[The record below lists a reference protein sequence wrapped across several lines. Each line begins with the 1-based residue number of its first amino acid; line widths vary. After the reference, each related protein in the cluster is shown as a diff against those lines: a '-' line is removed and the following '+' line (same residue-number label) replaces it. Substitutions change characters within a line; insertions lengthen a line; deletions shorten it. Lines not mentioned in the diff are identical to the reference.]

1 MAQAARKAAR
11 VASTSVL
18 YNPQTYTPNV
28 ALKLGPT
35 HNSRLRAHYDTTVAE
50 NLMYMHYQ
58 HHDASYTPPQPHRK
72 KLHPGAEDGSNPYA
86 ANRPPPRPRGNKV
99 PRPLATNVGFMPR
112 PHVQTSS
119 SVEEGSKDT
128 ELANAA
134 KRLARTVTHL
144 KAIQLHIMSKDSL
157 TNKASLIT
165 NMFQLRVLS
174 GATKGEGGHT
184 TNKGVELIR
193 GRKNLQQWKL
203 RRGTPCG
210 VKVTLKGDKMYD
222 FLGTLI
228 EFVLPRLREWGG
240 VVMPVPS
247 ANRDSPS
254 MTSGVVSFGLSKEAV
269 ELFPQIE
276 VNLDLYPRVSGMHI
290 HFMSNERGRGAQNKT
305 RALLSGFQIPDRKSV
320 V

>member
-1 MAQAARKAAR
+1 
-11 VASTSVL
+11 
-18 YNPQTYTPNV
+18 
-28 ALKLGPT
+28 
-35 HNSRLRAHYDTTVAE
+35 
-50 NLMYMHYQ
+50 MYMHYQ

-193 GRKNLQQWKL
+193 GRKKL
-203 RRGTPCG
+203 
-210 VKVTLKGDKMYD
+210 
-222 FLGTLI
+222 
-228 EFVLPRLREWGG
+228 
-240 VVMPVPS
+240 
-247 ANRDSPS
+247 A
-254 MTSGVVSFGLSKEAV
+254 AV
-269 ELFPQIE
+269 EIAKGYTVWCQSDAQGGQDVRLFG
-276 VNLDLYPRVSGMHI
+276 DTHRVCSPP
-290 HFMSNERGRGAQNKT
+290 FARVGRRRHAS
-305 RALLSGFQIPDRKSV
+305 A
-320 V
+320 